1 MKKLV
6 CFSSF
11 ILLLVGCSD
20 EVFNLSVQVSGKGT
34 YEISPQKSFYEDGET
49 VTITAT
55 ADSGWKFNRW
65 LGDVNT
71 NNNPLHLT
79 MDGNMSIQL
88 IFSIPFEPTM
98 SGSWEGVQ
106 LPVDFNITQV
116 SIFDSTITGE
126 MVLHL
131 LNGSQLTYSVTGYNR
146 VSVIIMKC
154 RKTGYYD
161 ITYTGWWSNQSKVVG
176 RMQEAGTYYDC
187 DLIRQGE
194 AQFSGKRIPFTPK
207 KLVSTD

>member
-1 MKKLV
+1 MKMLV
-6 CFSSF
+6 CFFSF

-88 IFSIPFEPTM
+88 VFSIPFEPTM
-98 SGSWEGVQ
+98 SGSWESVQ
-106 LPVDFNITQV
+106 YPIDFHIHQV
-116 SIFDSTITGE
+116 SIFDSSLTGT
-126 MVLHL
+126 MVINIPSGGVLE
-131 LNGSQLTYSVTGYNR
+131 YSVTGYNR

-154 RKTGYYD
+154 KKTGYYD

-176 RMQEAGTYYDC
+176 RMQEAGIYYDC

-194 AQFSGKRIPFTPK
+194 APFSDKRIPFTPK
-207 KLVSTD
+207 KLGSSD